1 MHLGR
6 RLRAGQVASCL
17 NNETSSH
24 HSARARDSARA
35 LLSESNRAQPG
46 PAPPP
51 SCHVTTSAK
60 RSVQGPAPPLRTVQ
74 DPQPKHRV
82 VRTEMPCHPSPA
94 SHPSGGSQAA
104 SRARRAHADE
114 VDGTHLLPE
123 SDKGDRE
130 WADLLF
136 QTGAVG
142 ARLAGWWDEWPPC
155 IVAARAVRVDT
166 EDVTQGAQAGDDH
179 LAIPAHSA
187 HGLGG
192 YLTRKGAVRLFSDG
206 RAEALEFAPDM
217 LIFTIDVAFEVV
229 HGS

>member
-1 MHLGR
+1 M
-6 RLRAGQVASCL
+6 AT
-17 NNETSSH
+17 TSWPS
-24 HSARARDSARA
+24 RKLPKQRDIIPPFCEGPGFR
-35 LLSESNRAQPG
+35 PG
-46 PAPPP
+46 PSLRIESGPTRSSTPAVM
-51 SCHVTTSAK
+51 SCHYVGQTLRPRT
-60 RSVQGPAPPLRTVQ
+60 RPPLRTVQ

-166 EDVTQGAQAGDDH
+166 EDVTQGAQAGDDN

-192 YLTRKGAVRLFSDG
+192 YLTRKGVVRLFADG
-206 RAEALEFAPDM
+206 RAEGLEFAPDM
-217 LIFTIDVAFEVV
+217 LIFTIDVAFKVV